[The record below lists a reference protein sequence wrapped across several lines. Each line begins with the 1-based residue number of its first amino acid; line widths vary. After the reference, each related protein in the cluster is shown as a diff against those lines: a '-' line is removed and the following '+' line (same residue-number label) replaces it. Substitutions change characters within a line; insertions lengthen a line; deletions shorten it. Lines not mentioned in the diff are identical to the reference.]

1 MSKKNNISA
10 LKSLKKSAKLEN
22 VDINA
27 LTKGA
32 DLQEQ
37 REEKAQVSNPVEKKH
52 FVKNLKMPM
61 YLKDAAT
68 KMINEGGYS
77 GNFTSYINEALRKQ
91 LKEDGYL

>member
-10 LKSLKKSAKLEN
+10 LRSLKKSAKLEN
-22 VDINA
+22 VDIDA

-37 REEKAQVSNPVEKKH
+37 RDEKVQVSSLVEKKH

-61 YLKDAAT
+61 YLKEAAT

-91 LKEDGYL
+91 LKDDGYL

>member
-10 LKSLKKSAKLEN
+10 LKSLKKSANLDNLSVE
-22 VDINA
+22 A

-37 REEKAQVSNPVEKKH
+37 REDDKSVNKTVTKKQ

-61 YLKDAAT
+61 YLKEAAT
-68 KMINEGGYS
+68 KMIEEGGYS